1 MINGSDPSGAVV
13 ATFNGIGAPV
23 AIKISESLLAQGAE
37 AVSIGE
43 FSSRLYYMMMSM
55 HDDE

>member
-43 FSSRLYYMMMSM
+43 FYSW
-55 HDDE
+55 